1 MGDILVNSWIHIA
14 LLGGFV
20 VLAIRFTGRHAQ
32 VFTGMVGQHAHEDMG
47 MAPGARRST
56 FRVAAAA
63 ILAGLGVAL
72 LVVLIDW
79 TPVGQ
84 RLAGRV
90 MIMERHSTWEPTTE
104 PYGTKV
110 YGEKGSYNYA
120 AMYDYCGQYF
130 TMSRLLESEPIND
143 ETLSRCDVLM
153 IKTPTARY
161 SEDEVKAVVRFV
173 EQGGAVLLVGD
184 HTNVFNMSTD
194 FNDIARHFG
203 FTFRNDLLFRVGEP
217 YFEPYQPPTVAHPA
231 VQHMPPMYFAVSCSI
246 DPGCSM
252 GQMVIRNTGLFNL
265 PPAYQEINYHP
276 QAEYRPNMQYG
287 SWCQVWSTS
296 YGKGR
301 VLASGDSTPWS
312 NFCVFQP
319 GKAELMLGMLEWL
332 NHRSVLDRP
341 APKLLLF
348 IPWGLVGLLLI
359 AVAMWLA
366 RYTPAAWLLL
376 VAAGLAG
383 WAAGSL
389 AVITVHAHAM
399 PVPEVQR
406 P

>member
-1 MGDILVNSWIHIA
+1 
-14 LLGGFV
+14 
-20 VLAIRFTGRHAQ
+20 
-32 VFTGMVGQHAHEDMG
+32 
-47 MAPGARRST
+47 
-56 FRVAAAA
+56 
-63 ILAGLGVAL
+63 
-72 LVVLIDW
+72 
-79 TPVGQ
+79 
-84 RLAGRV
+84 

-173 EQGGAVLLVGD
+173 EQGGAVLLIGD

-203 FTFRNDLLFRVGEP
+203 FTFRNDLLFRVGDP
-217 YFEPYQPPTVAHPA
+217 YFEPYQPPTVAHPV

-265 PPAYQEINYHP
+265 PPAYQVINYHP
-276 QAEYRPNMQYG
+276 EPEYRPDMQYG

-301 VLASGDSTPWS
+301 VIASGDSTPWS

-359 AVAMWLA
+359 AVGVWLA